1 MVMPMR
7 HPVPRQQF
15 VQTLSGMACDP
26 GEHVG
31 KPGAWI
37 DVVQLR
43 RNDERVHRRG
53 PLAAPVGACEQPC
66 LAAER
71 HTAQRAFSGVV
82 QCALSRRT
90 ILPGGNPG
98 RQTLAPAGST
108 RGGSGGDEWSEALR
122 EKGPEGGQ
130 RTVRAAT

>member
-1 MVMPMR
+1 MICNAP
-7 HPVPRQQF
+7 
-15 VQTLSGMACDP
+15 
-26 GEHVG
+26 ENVG
-31 KPGAWI
+31 QVGLGIEA
-37 DVVQLR
+37 VQLR
-43 RNDERVHRRG
+43 GRSDGVEASS
-53 PLAAPVGACEQPC
+53 PLSSGIGTTEQVVLPSENRDAHGA
-66 LAAER
+66 LGGIVR
-71 HTAQRAFSGVV
+71 
-82 QCALSRRT
+82 CALSRRT